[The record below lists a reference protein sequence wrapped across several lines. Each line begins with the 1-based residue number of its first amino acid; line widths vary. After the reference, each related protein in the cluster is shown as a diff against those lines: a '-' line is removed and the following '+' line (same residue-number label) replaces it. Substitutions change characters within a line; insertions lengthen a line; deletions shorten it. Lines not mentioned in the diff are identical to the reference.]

1 MATDFVLMNRR
12 TFGIRTAALCF
23 AAGMMVSPFS
33 LAAEEPLLKIGV
45 LPAADSVLLY
55 AAESEGFFE
64 SRGLRIQLLPF
75 KSAIEIGAAMRAG
88 ELAGHYGNLIN
99 VFTQNAAGAPQA
111 VAATVTYANP
121 AERNFALVTR
131 PGSNLTSLEDIKMH
145 PGADTAMSASTII
158 DYLLD
163 RMEATTGLP
172 PSAMK
177 RVEVRQIPIRL
188 QLLLAG
194 KMETALLPEPLCS
207 LVESKGGRA
216 LWDDRT
222 LAEPLAVVAF
232 RKAAVTP
239 QTAAAFRAALA
250 DAAKAIESDPE
261 KFRALMVKKSL
272 LTKAAASAYKM
283 PTYAHF
289 GTADGL
295 PPLPSAA
302 DVKRTADWM
311 IGKGMIK
318 AMPKL
323 EEVVF
328 VP

>member
-1 MATDFVLMNRR
+1 M
-12 TFGIRTAALCF
+12 
-23 AAGMMVSPFS
+23 
-33 LAAEEPLLKIGV
+33 
-45 LPAADSVLLY
+45 
-55 AAESEGFFE
+55 
-64 SRGLRIQLLPF
+64 
-75 KSAIEIGAAMRAG
+75 
-88 ELAGHYGNLIN
+88 
-99 VFTQNAAGAPQA
+99 
-111 VAATVTYANP
+111 
-121 AERNFALVTR
+121 
-131 PGSNLTSLEDIKMH
+131 
-145 PGADTAMSASTII
+145 
-158 DYLLD
+158 
-163 RMEATTGLP
+163 
-172 PSAMK
+172 
-177 RVEVRQIPIRL
+177 
-188 QLLLAG
+188 
-194 KMETALLPEPLCS
+194 
-207 LVESKGGRA
+207 
-216 LWDDRT
+216 
-222 LAEPLAVVAF
+222 VAF

-272 LTKAAASAYKM
+272 LTKAAAAAYKM

-318 AMPKL
+318 TIPKL

>member
-88 ELAGHYGNLIN
+88 ELAGHYGDLIN

-131 PGSNLTSLEDIKMH
+131 PGSNLTSLEDIKTH
-145 PGADTAMSASTII
+145 PGTDTAMSASTII

-194 KMETALLPEPLCS
+194 KMETA
-207 LVESKGGRA
+207 
-216 LWDDRT
+216 
-222 LAEPLAVVAF
+222 AE
-232 RKAAVTP
+232 
-239 QTAAAFRAALA
+239 
-250 DAAKAIESDPE
+250 
-261 KFRALMVKKSL
+261 
-272 LTKAAASAYKM
+272 
-283 PTYAHF
+283 HF
-289 GTADGL
+289 GMTVRSL
-295 PPLPSAA
+295 SRSRWLPSARPPSRR
-302 DVKRTADWM
+302 KRQPPSARRSPM
-311 IGKGMIK
+311 RLRPLK
-318 AMPKL
+318 AIRKSS
-323 EEVVF
+323 

>member
-88 ELAGHYGNLIN
+88 ELAGHYGDLIN

-145 PGADTAMSASTII
+145 PGADTAMSASTICLTAWKRRR
-158 DYLLD
+158 DCL
-163 RMEATTGLP
+163 RP
-172 PSAMK
+172 P
-177 RVEVRQIPIRL
+177 
-188 QLLLAG
+188 
-194 KMETALLPEPLCS
+194 
-207 LVESKGGRA
+207 
-216 LWDDRT
+216 
-222 LAEPLAVVAF
+222 
-232 RKAAVTP
+232 
-239 QTAAAFRAALA
+239 
-250 DAAKAIESDPE
+250 
-261 KFRALMVKKSL
+261 
-272 LTKAAASAYKM
+272 
-283 PTYAHF
+283 
-289 GTADGL
+289 
-295 PPLPSAA
+295 
-302 DVKRTADWM
+302 
-311 IGKGMIK
+311 
-318 AMPKL
+318 
-323 EEVVF
+323 
-328 VP
+328 

>member
-88 ELAGHYGNLIN
+88 ELAGHYGDLIN

-131 PGSNLTSLEDIKMH
+131 PGSNLTSLEDIKTH
-145 PGADTAMSASTII
+145 PGTDTAMSASTII

-232 RKAAVTP
+232 R
-239 QTAAAFRAALA
+239 AALA

-318 AMPKL
+318 TIPEL
-323 EEVVF
+323 QEVVF

>member
-88 ELAGHYGNLIN
+88 ELAGHYGDLIN

-145 PGADTAMSASTII
+145 PGTDTAMSASTII

-222 LAEPLAVVAF
+222 LAEPLA
-232 RKAAVTP
+232 
-239 QTAAAFRAALA
+239 

-272 LTKAAASAYKM
+272 LTKAAAAAYKM

-318 AMPKL
+318 ASPKL

>member
-88 ELAGHYGNLIN
+88 ELAGHYGDLIN

-131 PGSNLTSLEDIKMH
+131 PGSNLTSLEDIKTH
-145 PGADTAMSASTII
+145 PGTDTAMSASTII

-194 KMETALLPEPLCS
+194 KMETALLPEPL
-207 LVESKGGRA
+207 
-216 LWDDRT
+216 
-222 LAEPLAVVAF
+222 
-232 RKAAVTP
+232 
-239 QTAAAFRAALA
+239 
-250 DAAKAIESDPE
+250 
-261 KFRALMVKKSL
+261 
-272 LTKAAASAYKM
+272 
-283 PTYAHF
+283 
-289 GTADGL
+289 
-295 PPLPSAA
+295 
-302 DVKRTADWM
+302 
-311 IGKGMIK
+311 
-318 AMPKL
+318 
-323 EEVVF
+323 
-328 VP
+328 

>member
-88 ELAGHYGNLIN
+88 ELAGHYGDLIN

-145 PGADTAMSASTII
+145 PGTDTAMSASTII

-232 RKAAVTP
+232 
-239 QTAAAFRAALA
+239 A

-272 LTKAAASAYKM
+272 LTKAAAAAYKM

-318 AMPKL
+318 ASPKL

>member
-12 TFGIRTAALCF
+12 TFGIRTAAFCF

-88 ELAGHYGNLIN
+88 ELAGHYGDLIN

-131 PGSNLTSLEDIKMH
+131 PGSNLTSLEDIKTH
-145 PGADTAMSASTII
+145 PGTDTAMSASTII

-172 PSAMK
+172 PSDFN
-177 RVEVRQIPIRL
+177 R
-188 QLLLAG
+188 
-194 KMETALLPEPLCS
+194 
-207 LVESKGGRA
+207 GGG
-216 LWDDRT
+216 
-222 LAEPLAVVAF
+222 P
-232 RKAAVTP
+232 
-239 QTAAAFRAALA
+239 
-250 DAAKAIESDPE
+250 
-261 KFRALMVKKSL
+261 
-272 LTKAAASAYKM
+272 
-283 PTYAHF
+283 
-289 GTADGL
+289 
-295 PPLPSAA
+295 PSARHETRRSSA
-302 DVKRTADWM
+302 DSHSSPAAPRGQNGNGAVARAPLQPGGIEGRQSTL
-311 IGKGMIK
+311 G
-318 AMPKL
+318 
-323 EEVVF
+323 
-328 VP
+328 

>member
-88 ELAGHYGNLIN
+88 ELAGHYGDLIN

-131 PGSNLTSLEDIKMH
+131 PGSNLTSLEDIKTH
-145 PGADTAMSASTII
+145 PGTDTAMSASTII

-163 RMEATTGLP
+163 RKEAT
-172 PSAMK
+172 
-177 RVEVRQIPIRL
+177 
-188 QLLLAG
+188 LLAG

-272 LTKAAASAYKM
+272 LTKAADSAYKM

-318 AMPKL
+318 TIPKL

>member
-88 ELAGHYGNLIN
+88 ELAGHYGDLIN

-131 PGSNLTSLEDIKMH
+131 PGSNLTSLEDIKTH
-145 PGADTAMSASTII
+145 PGTDTAMSASTII

-194 KMETALLPEPLCS
+194 KMETAAWWN
-207 LVESKGGRA
+207 R
-216 LWDDRT
+216 
-222 LAEPLAVVAF
+222 
-232 RKAAVTP
+232 
-239 QTAAAFRAALA
+239 RAA
-250 DAAKAIESDPE
+250 E
-261 KFRALMVKKSL
+261 
-272 LTKAAASAYKM
+272 
-283 PTYAHF
+283 HF
-289 GTADGL
+289 GMTVRSL
-295 PPLPSAA
+295 SRSRWLPSARPLSHR
-302 DVKRTADWM
+302 KRQPPSARRSPM
-311 IGKGMIK
+311 RLRPLK
-318 AMPKL
+318 AIRKSS
-323 EEVVF
+323 

>member
-88 ELAGHYGNLIN
+88 ELAGHYGDLIN

-131 PGSNLTSLEDIKMH
+131 PGSNLTSLEDIKTH
-145 PGADTAMSASTII
+145 PGTDTAMSASTII

-194 KMETALLPEPLCS
+194 KMETALLPEPS
-207 LVESKGGRA
+207 AAWWNRRA
-216 LWDDRT
+216 AEHLDDRT

-232 RKAAVTP
+232 ARPLSHRKRQPPSARRSP
-239 QTAAAFRAALA
+239 MRLRPL
-250 DAAKAIESDPE
+250 KAI
-261 KFRALMVKKSL
+261 RKS
-272 LTKAAASAYKM
+272 S
-283 PTYAHF
+283 
-289 GTADGL
+289 
-295 PPLPSAA
+295 
-302 DVKRTADWM
+302 
-311 IGKGMIK
+311 
-318 AMPKL
+318 
-323 EEVVF
+323 